1 MAGAIDIL
9 SLEKELASKSTNA
22 IKSSLK
28 SIIRSTTHSR
38 TGNALRVA
46 SAGSRFKND
55 RLQRITIKAPH
66 YIFKQNYGFEGTK
79 SNGINMRLQQTSV
92 IEKALDQSNVLETLA
107 DTLSEIRLS
116 QVAAIIQFNR
126 NGR

>member
-9 SLEKELASKSTNA
+9 SLEKELASKSANS
-22 IKSSLK
+22 IKSALK
-28 SIIRSTTHSR
+28 SVISSTTHSR

-46 SAGSRFKND
+46 SAGSKFKND

-66 YIFKQNYGFEGTK
+66 YIFKQNYGFEGKK
-79 SNGINMRLQQTSV
+79 SNGINMRLNQTSV
-92 IEKALDQSNVLETLA
+92 IEKALNDSNAFQMLA
-107 DTLSEIRLS
+107 DGLSEIRLS
-116 QVAAIIQFNR
+116 QVAALINFGK